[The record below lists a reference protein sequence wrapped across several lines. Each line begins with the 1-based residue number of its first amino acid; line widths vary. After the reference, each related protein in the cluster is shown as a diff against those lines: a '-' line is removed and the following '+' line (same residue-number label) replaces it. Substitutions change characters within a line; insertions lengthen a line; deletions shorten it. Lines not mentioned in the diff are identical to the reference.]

1 MRAVVVIRLQ
11 FVQLMGNAMHK
22 IPHFVIRPVAG
33 RSGARATVGLL
44 AALILGVLGPPS
56 SNMKLLE
63 DYVFEVAMMGMS
75 RNITG

>member
-1 MRAVVVIRLQ
+1 
-11 FVQLMGNAMHK
+11 
-22 IPHFVIRPVAG
+22 
-33 RSGARATVGLL
+33 VGLL